1 MPTQVPA
8 FVKNTYKL
16 FLKNPAYLIAV
27 AAVAYAVYYYFYSP
41 DSDTKYAM
49 MGGATDVPTLT
60 LYYAPWCGH
69 CKRFMPEWEKVESA
83 LKARGDIIVRKVNGD
98 ENPEEL
104 KANKIQGFPTIV
116 MSDGSRK
123 FVYDGKRD
131 APSVLD
137 FAQNRLHGYI

>member
-1 MPTQVPA
+1 LYIV
-8 FVKNTYKL
+8 
-16 FLKNPAYLIAV
+16 AV
-27 AAVAYAVYYYFYSP
+27 AAVAYAVYYYFNST
-41 DSDTKYAM
+41 DADDKYVQ

-69 CKRFMPEWEKVESA
+69 CKRFMPEWEKVEAA
-83 LKARGDIIVRKVNGD
+83 LKGRGDIIVRRVNGD
-98 ENPEEL
+98 ESPEEM
-104 KANKIQGFPTIV
+104 KANKVTGFPTII